1 MKKTVAILL
10 AIMII
15 FTASAV
21 FAKDKPGAANIIGD
35 MVLLRPLGVCSL
47 VIGTA
52 FFIVSLPI
60 AAISQSTKQTAEV
73 LVADPFK
80 FTFTRPL
87 GEIDQGFN

>member
-10 AIMII
+10 ALMII
-15 FTASAV
+15 FTSSAV
-21 FAKDKPGAANIIGD
+21 FAKEKPEAANIIGD
-35 MVLLRPLGVCSL
+35 MVLLRPLGLCSL

-52 FFIVSLPI
+52 FFIVSLPM
-60 AAISQSTKQTAEV
+60 AAVSQSTKQTAEV

-87 GEIDQGFN
+87 GEIDQGF

>member
-1 MKKTVAILL
+1 MKKTVALLL
-10 AIMII
+10 ALIII
-15 FTASAV
+15 FTSSAV
-21 FAKDKPGAANIIGD
+21 FAKDKPDAANIIGD
-35 MVLLRPLGVCSL
+35 MVLLRPLGVCTV

-60 AAISQSTKQTAEV
+60 AVISQSTRQTAEV

-87 GEIDQGFN
+87 GEIDSGL

>member
-1 MKKTVAILL
+1 MKKTVALLL
-10 AIMII
+10 ALMII
-15 FTASAV
+15 FTSSAV
-21 FAKDKPGAANIIGD
+21 FAKEKPDAANVIGD
-35 MVLLRPLGVCSL
+35 MVLLRPLGVCTV

-60 AAISQSTKQTAEV
+60 AVISQSTKLTAEV

-87 GEIDQGFN
+87 GEIESGL

>member
-1 MKKTVAILL
+1 MKKTVALLL
-10 AIMII
+10 ALMII
-15 FTASAV
+15 FTSSVV
-21 FAKDKPGAANIIGD
+21 FAKDKPDAANIIGD
-35 MVLLRPLGVCSL
+35 MVLLRPLGVCTV

-60 AAISQSTKQTAEV
+60 AVISQSTRQTAEV

-87 GEIDQGFN
+87 GEIDSGL

>member
-10 AIMII
+10 ALMIML
-15 FTASAV
+15 TSSAV
-21 FAKDKPGAANIIGD
+21 FAKDKPSAGNIIGD
-35 MVLLRPLGVCSL
+35 MVLLRPIGLCTI

-52 FFIVSLPI
+52 FFIVTLPI
-60 AAISQSTKQTAEV
+60 AATSQSTKQTAQV

-87 GEIDQGFN
+87 GEIDQGFD